1 MKKSA
6 TVGKSGNKQG
16 PKVAIDTPFKDNL
29 FKPWGGMQS
38 ATPQHTNKSS
48 KK

>member
-1 MKKSA
+1 MAKSA

-16 PKVAIDTPFKDNL
+16 PKVPIDTPFKDNV
-29 FKPWGGMQS
+29 FEPWGGMKS
-38 ATPQHTNKSS
+38 PKPQTINK